1 MKKILIGVVLI
12 GLGAAAG
19 GFGGYSLGF
28 TIGHKNAIADIE
40 RQKPMGTV
48 VDLAGMD
55 TPAAPAPAAPAEPA
69 AAPAPAAP
77 AAAAETPVDTPAPA
91 EAAPAAAPAGD
102 AVTYTLS
109 LDDTFIDFVGYKTIA
124 GAAAGMSGRFDKSEG
139 TVTIPGGDFTQG
151 SFSVTIDTPS
161 IGTENAILT
170 GVLKTG
176 VFFDIETY
184 PTAKIESKKIEQRDG
199 KYVATVAWTMRDKTV
214 GVEIPMDVKVSPTQV
229 SAVGEVRIDR
239 NLWGIGP
246 ADWEIQGV
254 RVPILSDV
262 LVKFEVLAKKS

>member
-1 MKKILIGVVLI
+1 MKKFIVAVVLL
-12 GLGAAAG
+12 GLGAAVG

-48 VDLAGMD
+48 VDLGGMD
-55 TPAAPAPAAPAEPA
+55 KPAAPAPAAAPAEPA
-69 AAPAPAAP
+69 PAPAETTAAP
-77 AAAAETPVDTPAPA
+77 VPA
-91 EAAPAAAPAGD
+91 EAAPAAPAAD

-109 LDDTFIDFVGYKTIA
+109 LDDTFIDFVGYKTVA

-139 TVTIPGGDFTQG
+139 SVTIPGGDFTQG
-151 SFSVTIDTPS
+151 SFSITIATPS

-176 VFFDIETY
+176 MFFDIATY
-184 PTAKIESKKIEQRDG
+184 PTVKIESKKIEQRDG

-214 GVEIPMDVKVSPTQV
+214 GVEIPMDVKVSATEV
-229 SAVGEVRIDR
+229 SALGEVRIDR
-239 NLWGIGP
+239 NMWGVGP
-246 ADWEIQGV
+246 ANYEMPGGV
-254 RVPILSDV
+254 SVPILPDV

>member
-12 GLGAAAG
+12 GMCAAAG

-28 TIGHKNAIADIE
+28 TIGHKNAIADID

-48 VDLAGMD
+48 VDLGGMD
-55 TPAAPAPAAPAEPA
+55 KPAESAPAPAEPAPAPAATPA
-69 AAPAPAAP
+69 
-77 AAAAETPVDTPAPA
+77 VPAPA
-91 EAAPAAAPAGD
+91 EAAPAAAPAAD

-109 LDDTFIDFVGYKTIA
+109 LDDTFIDFVGYKTVA

-139 TVTIPGGDFTQG
+139 TVTIPGGDFTKG
-151 SFSVTIDTPS
+151 SFSITIATPS

-176 VFFDIETY
+176 MFFDIATY
-184 PTAKIESKKIEQRDG
+184 PTVKIESKKIEQRDG

-214 GVEIPMDVKVSPTQV
+214 GVEIPMDVKVSDTQV
-229 SAVGEVRIDR
+229 SALGEVRIDR
-239 NLWGIGP
+239 NLWGVGP
-246 ADWEIQGV
+246 ANYEMPGGV
-254 RVPILSDV
+254 SVPILPDV